1 MCIPPEGYHLEN
13 LENWNVLEKCADAYK
28 PGCHIYSYPLSNSFT
43 NDTWSL
49 VLKILLVFEFALSGE
64 IGYLEFRRLL
74 FLVICLVP
82 STEAT
87 GKTSTCLFEVSMW
100 ETYCLFYLGRCSFD
114 KIDLQLTLYH
124 TNPTCLV
131 GLFES
136 LKYFGEAW

>member
-1 MCIPPEGYHLEN
+1 MCIPPVGYHLIN
-13 LENWNVLEKCADAYK
+13 LENWNMSKELVDVRK
-28 PGCHIYSYPLSNSFT
+28 PRCDVQIYLNINFP

-49 VLKILLVFEFALSGE
+49 GLKISIGFELTLSGE
-64 IGYLEFRRLL
+64 IGYLEFCRLL

-82 STEAT
+82 GTKAT

-100 ETYCLFYLGRCSFD
+100 ETYCLFCLGRCSFH
-114 KIDLQLTLYH
+114 KTTLQLTFHH

-136 LKYFGEAW
+136 PKYFGEAK

>member
-1 MCIPPEGYHLEN
+1 MCIPSEGYRSEN
-13 LENWNVLEKCADAYK
+13 LENRKALEKCADVDE
-28 PGCHIYSYPLSNSFT
+28 PGCHIYLYPLSNSFT

-49 VLKILLVFEFALSGE
+49 VLKILPTFESALSGE
-64 IGYLEFRRLL
+64 IGYSEFRRLL
-74 FLVICLVP
+74 FLELCLVP

-136 LKYFGEAW
+136 LKYFGEA